1 MRARIRR
8 QGRVTAIAMLGLSLA
23 IFEANS
29 PALAQSGSA
38 GGSVG
43 PSEKTI
49 SGERSAMEP
58 AAPAPH
64 HPAPARRTE
73 PEHRAP
79 AAAPKEAAAG
89 NSRCHMLLGSWSFS
103 NGVGVMFKP
112 GGGLSSTTG
121 DGGTWSCDNG
131 MIAAHRPHWTDHY
144 LVSSDGAHITG
155 NSGLLNFGLTATK
168 N

>member
-1 MRARIRR
+1 MEARAGR
-8 QGRVTAIAMLGLSLA
+8 QGRAAAIVMLCLFAGLES
-23 IFEANS
+23 NS
-29 PALAQSGSA
+29 PALAQSGSV

-43 PSEKTI
+43 PSEKTL
-49 SGERSAMEP
+49 SGERSAVEP

-64 HPAPARRTE
+64 RPTPARRAE

-89 NSRCHMLLGSWSFS
+89 SSRCRMLVGNWSFS
-103 NGVGVMFKP
+103 NGVGVVFKP

-131 MIAAHRPHWTDHY
+131 MVAAHWPHWTDHY

-155 NSGLLNFGLTATK
+155 NSGLLNLGLTATK

>member
-43 PSEKTI
+43 PSEKTL
-49 SGERSAMEP
+49 SGERSAAEP
-58 AAPAPH
+58 AASGPH
-64 HPAPARRTE
+64 RPTPARRTE
-73 PEHRAP
+73 PEHRTP
-79 AAAPKEAAAG
+79 AAVPKEVAAG
-89 NSRCHMLLGSWSFS
+89 SSRCQMLLGSWSFS

-131 MIAAHRPHWTDHY
+131 MVAAHWPHWTDHY

-155 NSGLLNFGLTATK
+155 NSGLLNAALTATK

>member
-1 MRARIRR
+1 MRTRTGR
-8 QGRVTAIAMLGLSLA
+8 QGRATAIVMLGLLLA
-23 IFEANS
+23 TLEATS
-29 PALAQSGSA
+29 SALAQSGSV

-43 PSEKTI
+43 PSEKTL
-49 SGERSAMEP
+49 SGERSAAEP

-64 HPAPARRTE
+64 HPIPARRTE

-79 AAAPKEAAAG
+79 APPKEAAAG
-89 NSRCHMLLGSWSFS
+89 SSRCQMLLGSWSFS

-131 MIAAHRPHWTDHY
+131 MVAAHWPHWTDHY

-155 NSGLLNFGLTATK
+155 NSGLLNAALTATK

>member
-1 MRARIRR
+1 MIARISRP
-8 QGRVTAIAMLGLSLA
+8 GRAAAIVMLA
-23 IFEANS
+23 IFEPNS
-29 PALAQSGSA
+29 SVLAQSGSV

-43 PSEKTI
+43 PSEKTL
-49 SGERSAMEP
+49 SGERSAVKP

-64 HPAPARRTE
+64 RPTAARRTE
-73 PEHRAP
+73 PEPRAP

-89 NSRCHMLLGSWSFS
+89 SSRCQMLVGNWSFS
-103 NGVGVMFKP
+103 NGVGVVFKP

-131 MIAAHRPHWTDHY
+131 MVAAHWPHWTDHY